1 MCNISWQ
8 GIPSLRQ
15 NQNCDQSRRHWR
27 HRPRHPTTVSILGQ
41 ILSNS
46 PTLWAVAM
54 AATATS
60 SRLDADLVKRLSG
73 QYELSSVSRLDLRN
87 MDLSDISV
95 LRACTGLVALDLRGN
110 AVSRKLQRPDQ
121 QANDRLTR
129 GVMQ

>member
-1 MCNISWQ
+1 
-8 GIPSLRQ
+8 
-15 NQNCDQSRRHWR
+15 
-27 HRPRHPTTVSILGQ
+27 VSILGQ